1 MSSMTADQAERLALE
16 IRGIAD
22 SILAAREMIH
32 ISDRDIE
39 NSISIVRNL
48 IGNQTSPART
58 EAGFLHACRP
68 SDQDQ
73 DNRRPDPD

>member
-1 MSSMTADQAERLALE
+1 MTADQAERLALE

-39 NSISIVRNL
+39 NSISIL
-48 IGNQTSPART
+48 FAA
-58 EAGFLHACRP
+58 ELHL
-68 SDQDQ
+68 
-73 DNRRPDPD
+73 NRIAAELET

>member
-22 SILAAREMIH
+22 SILCAREMIH

-39 NSISIVRNL
+39 NSISIL
-48 IGNQTSPART
+48 FAA
-58 EAGFLHACRP
+58 ELHL
-68 SDQDQ
+68 
-73 DNRRPDPD
+73 NRIAAELET